1 MLHEKLFYVKQKK
14 VDVAR
19 KSVSRRQK
27 QDDAAQINYF
37 LLKKVIIFFLNGAPY
52 KPILIFF
59 AEGEQQMDF
68 KRRNFVFLK
77 NSQIYICLWRF
88 VLMIAYNL
96 LTEKKYFWKI

>member
-37 LLKKVIIFFLNGAPY
+37 VLKKVIIFFLNGAPY
-52 KPILIFF
+52 KPI
-59 AEGEQQMDF
+59 
-68 KRRNFVFLK
+68 
-77 NSQIYICLWRF
+77 
-88 VLMIAYNL
+88 
-96 LTEKKYFWKI
+96 